1 MQNSYTDDELAG
13 AQACVEF
20 EQYVLMTCSVPL
32 LKFASTVPVNCT
44 IEQTTFVVSFYIVK
58 TMAYKLLASKNHWLQ
73 VSALTAIIYSV
84 HILVMHA
91 S

>member
-13 AQACVEF
+13 AQVCVEF

-44 IEQTTFVVSFYIVK
+44 IEQNICGFILVK